1 MIKVFGQK
9 DKVFSSNGDA
19 IIKPLYASVHKEDN
33 GDYYLDLEAGLEYID
48 YLVAGNIIVAN
59 TPQGEQ
65 AFRIT
70 NPEKTKNK
78 ISFRAYH
85 VYYDSLNYLIEDSYV
100 VDKNCNYALDHLN
113 RATTP
118 TSEFTVSSDVGST
131 NSYRCVRTSLY
142 EAIDTVIERWGG
154 HLVRDNFNIEIRTV
168 IGSDYGVTVQYKK
181 NLKEIT
187 CEENWDDVVTKLLP
201 VGKDGILLNAI
212 NPSASKYV
220 ESEISYEIPYTKT
233 VSFSQDSILQEDYPD
248 ETAYKEA
255 LVADLKQQ
263 ALAYVDEHSLPEVN
277 YTLEANLDRITDIG
291 DTVEVID
298 ERLGVNLLTYVIAYD
313 YDCILEKYT
322 EIEFG
327 NFKQSLSGLVSN
339 ITASVD
345 KTVTEKTETAISIM
359 NTEIKQATDNIMK
372 VLSSGYVI
380 YDGDKI
386 LVVDNLPKEEAVNVI
401 RINSYG
407 LGFSQNGIYGTYET
421 VWTIDGTLDMSKVHI
436 INLVADLIKGGT
448 YKLGNNENTSGN
460 LKIYDEANVI
470 LGQISSDGIQMYGH
484 DGSCVAFDTADGFAG
499 YDINNNLIFYITNN
513 EFHMKK
519 SNIEEEVTL
528 FDKMRYL
535 PIQVTDSSNNIVNDG
550 IGLMTKGDL

>member
-100 VDKNCNYALDHLN
+100 VDKNCNDALDHLN

-233 VSFSQDSILQEDYPD
+233 VSFSQDSILQEDYAD

-291 DTVEVID
+291 DVVEVID

-313 YDCILEKYT
+313 YNCILEKYT

-359 NTEIKQATDNIMK
+359 NTEIKQATASIMK
-372 VLSSGYVI
+372 VLESGYVI

-448 YKLGNNENTSGN
+448 YKLGNNENTSGT

-499 YDINNNLIFYITNN
+499 YDINNNLIFYISNN

>member
-70 NPEKTKNK
+70 NPEKTKNR

-100 VDKNCNYALDHLN
+100 VDKNCNDALNHLN

-327 NFKQSLSGLVSN
+327 NFKQSLSGLVNN

-407 LGFSQNGIYGTYET
+407 LGFSQNGIYGTFET

-448 YKLGNNENTSGN
+448 YKLGNNENTSGT

>member
-100 VDKNCNYALDHLN
+100 VDKNCNDALDHLN

-142 EAIDTVIERWGG
+142 EAVDTVIERWGG

-313 YDCILEKYT
+313 YNCILEKYT

-327 NFKQSLSGLVSN
+327 NFKQSLSGLVNN

-407 LGFSQNGIYGTYET
+407 LGFSQNGIYGTFET

-448 YKLGNNENTSGN
+448 YKLGNNENTSGT

>member
-100 VDKNCNYALDHLN
+100 VNKNCNDALDHLN

-233 VSFSQDSILQEDYPD
+233 VSFSQDAILQEDYPD

-448 YKLGNNENTSGN
+448 YKLGNNENTSGT

-484 DGSCVAFDTADGFAG
+484 DGSCVAFDTTDGFAG

>member
-233 VSFSQDSILQEDYPD
+233 VSFSQDAILQEDYPD